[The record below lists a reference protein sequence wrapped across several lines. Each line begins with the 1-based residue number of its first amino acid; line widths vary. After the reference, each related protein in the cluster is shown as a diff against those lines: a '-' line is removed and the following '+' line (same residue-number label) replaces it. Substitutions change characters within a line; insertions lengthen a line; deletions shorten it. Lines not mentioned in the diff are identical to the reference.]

1 MSAMSIVSA
10 LRLVKIRRRACS
22 IPQPPSSSR
31 KRASHRIVRPHN
43 FPGAVYGAAPMVPDQ
58 VRFGTM
64 ECQLPA
70 SIAQVSAP
78 QFLTVRVAAIGDLHV
93 RGREDLSTAPDLSA
107 LSDHADLLLVAGDL
121 TENGRLLEAEVAGEL
136 LAASR
141 LPVVAV
147 LGNHDLRS
155 LRRVAFRRVLE
166 RSGVE
171 VLDGCATVV
180 RLANGSR
187 VGIAGTV
194 GSGGGFW
201 PHEGPDA
208 IHTRTLKRLAIRA
221 RRECQALER
230 ALLSLDA
237 DLRIAMLHFAP
248 TTTTLGREPLAK
260 YWMLGN
266 CELGVV
272 LDRRVPDLVIHGHAH
287 LGTLK
292 GSTLGGVPVR
302 NVALPVAGRVHLEV
316 LELEK
321 RRRGHA
327 RAPGPVPVVRWP

>member
-1 MSAMSIVSA
+1 MLAPVNSRAQYTV
-10 LRLVKIRRRACS
+10 RLLQS
-22 IPQPPSSSR
+22 PS
-31 KRASHRIVRPHN
+31 
-43 FPGAVYGAAPMVPDQ
+43 DQ
-58 VRFGTM
+58 VRFGSM
-64 ECQLPA
+64 ECRLPA
-70 SIAQVSAP
+70 SAVQIGAP
-78 QFLTVRVAAIGDLHV
+78 QLLRVRVAATGDLHV
-93 RGREDLSTAPDLSA
+93 RGPEVLSAVPGLST
-107 LSDHADLLLVAGDL
+107 LSDSADLLLVAGDL

-136 LAASR
+136 LAAAR

-166 RSGVE
+166 RAGVE
-171 VLDGCATVV
+171 VLDGRATVV
-180 RLANGSR
+180 RLSNGSR

-221 RRECQALER
+221 RRESQALEQ

-237 DLRIAMLHFAP
+237 DVRIAMLHFAP
-248 TTTTLGREPLAK
+248 TTATLGSEPLAK

-272 LDRRVPDLVIHGHAH
+272 LDRRLPDLVIHGHAH
-287 LGTLK
+287 LGTLR

-302 NVALPVAGRVHLEV
+302 NVALPVARRVHVEV
-316 LELEK
+316 LELDLEQ
-321 RRRGHA
+321 RNRGLA
-327 RAPGPVPVVRWP
+327 RAPERMPFVRWR

>member
-1 MSAMSIVSA
+1 
-10 LRLVKIRRRACS
+10 
-22 IPQPPSSSR
+22 
-31 KRASHRIVRPHN
+31 
-43 FPGAVYGAAPMVPDQ
+43 
-58 VRFGTM
+58 M

-70 SIAQVSAP
+70 PAAQIGAP
-78 QFLTVRVAAIGDLHV
+78 QRRKVRVAAIGDLHV
-93 RGREDLSTAPDLSA
+93 RGREDLSAVPGLSSLA
-107 LSDHADLLLVAGDL
+107 ERADLLLVAGDL
-121 TENGRLLEAEVAGEL
+121 TENGRMLEAEVAGEL
-136 LAASR
+136 LAAAR

-155 LRRVAFRRVLE
+155 LRRVAFRQVLE
-166 RSGVE
+166 RSGIE
-171 VLDGCATVV
+171 VLDGCATMV

-201 PHEGPDA
+201 PREGPDA

-237 DLRIAMLHFAP
+237 DVRIAMLHFAP
-248 TTTTLGREPLAK
+248 TTTTLGREPLSK

-266 CELGVV
+266 CELGIVV
-272 LDRRVPDLVIHGHAH
+272 DRRLPDLVVHGHAH
-287 LGTLK
+287 LGTLN

-302 NVALPVAGRVHLEV
+302 NVALPVAGQVHLEE
-316 LELEK
+316 LELE
-321 RRRGHA
+321 REMRFSSRA
-327 RAPGPVPVVRWP
+327 RTPELLPVARWQ